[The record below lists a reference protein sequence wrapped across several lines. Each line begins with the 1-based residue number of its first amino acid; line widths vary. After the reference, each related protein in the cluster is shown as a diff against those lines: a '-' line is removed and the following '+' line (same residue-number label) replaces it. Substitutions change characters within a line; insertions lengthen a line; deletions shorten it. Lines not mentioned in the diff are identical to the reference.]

1 MTVEL
6 TDTGYLLLPAEVAD
20 AHFPKDLLF
29 AIHRP
34 PELWL
39 LPARGPAAGGLL
51 MKQRN
56 VDGDRSVLIWEAI
69 PNDTPPGPRP
79 ATWDASNGALRVALD
94 VPDDE
99 VASSDSSAEPSTA
112 HAAPRNG

>member
-1 MTVEL
+1 MVTMTVEL
-6 TDTGYLLLPAEVAD
+6 TDTGYLLLRAAVAET
-20 AHFPKDLLF
+20 HFPNDLLF

-56 VDGDRSVLIWEAI
+56 AAGDRSVLIWEAI
-69 PNDTPPGPRP
+69 PDDTASGPRP
-79 ATWDASNGALRVALD
+79 ATWDAANGALRVALE
-94 VPDDE
+94 VPG
-99 VASSDSSAEPSTA
+99 DSTAAHHPSTR
-112 HAAPRNG
+112 HASA